1 MGRDGGFTDEAN
13 SSNESLEE
21 NVVLPVSKVHQLITK
36 RKIQILTF
44 CWLQPSYFDLF
55 LPYFWFSLLTL
66 IFLFTQCYY
75 ISTWNEVFHIIEVLK
90 YLKLILTAPATNA
103 MSERLCS
110 TLRRIKIYLRS
121 SMTQELL
128 RTSCYL

>member
-1 MGRDGGFTDEAN
+1 MK
-13 SSNESLEE
+13 LI
-21 NVVLPVSKVHQLITK
+21 HQMK
-36 RKIQILTF
+36 AWRKTYYYQYQKYTNNNKKKNTNLNFLLTAAILTLICF
-44 CWLQPSYFDLF
+44 CRISGLV
-55 LPYFWFSLLTL
+55 FSLYL

-75 ISTWNEVFHIIEVLK
+75 ISIWNEVFHIIEVLK

-110 TLRRIKIYLRS
+110 TLRRIKIHLRS